1 MVMAQK
7 IGPVHY
13 QRRALRTRLSITLGA
28 MRLFAER
35 GYAETSMEDISV
47 EAGCSKGGLYH
58 HFRTKTDVLTAV
70 ARRMASEHALSAPYG
85 ESAAKLGLTPD
96 AYGRLLVDLWAEAVR
111 TLELREVELG
121 AGLGAVAQM
130 VAAGALID
138 ARTRHPET
146 MDDAEEARAA

>member
-1 MVMAQK
+1 MEQTN
-7 IGPVHY
+7 GTVHY
-13 QRRALRTRLSITLGA
+13 QRRALRTRLAITVGA
-28 MRLFAER
+28 TRLFAEQ
-35 GYAETSMEDISV
+35 GYAETSMEDIAI

-58 HFRTKTDVLTAV
+58 HFRTKTEVLTAV

-85 ESAAKLGLTPD
+85 ASAAKLGLTPD

-111 TLELREVELG
+111 TLELRELELG

-130 VAAGALID
+130 VAAGGLID

-146 MDDAEEARAA
+146 IGDADEAKAA